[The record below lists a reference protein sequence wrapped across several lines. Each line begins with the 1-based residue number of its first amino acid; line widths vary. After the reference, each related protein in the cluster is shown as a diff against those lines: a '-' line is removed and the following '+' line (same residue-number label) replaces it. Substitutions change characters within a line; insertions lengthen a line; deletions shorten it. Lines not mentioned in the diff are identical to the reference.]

1 MTPEQ
6 REHKRAY
13 ARATSKRVR
22 QDYID
27 VYVMTEAEKRAAR
40 AIIPAY
46 LKNHAKA
53 IVERGIARGWISS
66 AKQRLAEA
74 KV

>member
-13 ARATSKRVR
+13 ARMNNQRVR

-40 AIIPAY
+40 AIVPAY
-46 LKNHAKA
+46 VKTHAKA

-66 AKQRLAEA
+66 AKHRLAEA